1 MAQFNL
7 DEYEPVEERIRKFY
21 TDHADG
27 RITTELMSTL
37 DAPEVAI
44 FKAFLYIGDTL
55 KATGWA
61 LEKNGDGF
69 VNKTS
74 HLENCETSAIGR
86 ALANAGYQ
94 GSKRPSREEMQK
106 VARADKQPDEKKS
119 ILDAIGQEIKAG
131 GFSENEISFYRKS
144 CIGKNITGLLAVLED
159 VRKDAEAKKS
169 APKMD
174 AKTEKELE
182 DIF

>member
-7 DEYEPVEERIRKFY
+7 DEYEPVEERIKKFY
-21 TDHADG
+21 KDHEDG
-27 RITTELMSTL
+27 RILTDLMSPSDKPDT
-37 DAPEVAI
+37 AI
-44 FKAFLYIGDTL
+44 FKAFLYIGDIL

-106 VARADKQPDEKKS
+106 VARMNKQPDEKKAV
-119 ILDAIGQEIKAG
+119 LDAIAQEIKTG

-144 CIGKNITGLLAVLED
+144 CIGKELFELRAVYED
-159 VRKDAEAKKS
+159 VRKDKAAKKS
-169 APKMD
+169 APKID